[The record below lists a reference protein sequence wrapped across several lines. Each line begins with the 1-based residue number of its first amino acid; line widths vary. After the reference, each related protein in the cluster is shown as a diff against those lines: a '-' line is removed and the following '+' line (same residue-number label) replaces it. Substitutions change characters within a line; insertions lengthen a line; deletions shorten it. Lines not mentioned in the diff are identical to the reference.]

1 MKNVILRNNI
11 QTYIFLFD
19 SNNVR
24 EFNNATAYIYTG
36 LSSACSLMQVWLKSQ
51 NHCLSLLIGAYRHG
65 QGHLSPEK
73 AKLWKYAMLY
83 GKRYDVL
90 YAPR

>member
-24 EFNNATAYIYTG
+24 EFNNATAYTLG
-36 LSSACSLMQVWLKSQ
+36 LVQHAAWCRSGSKVKTIVYL
-51 NHCLSLLIGAYRHG
+51 CL
-65 QGHLSPEK
+65 
-73 AKLWKYAMLY
+73 
-83 GKRYDVL
+83 
-90 YAPR
+90 